1 METIMQRDDL
11 ALHAGADNSGLAFYL
26 NCFTLPDDE
35 VADLQA
41 EGFFAPAVDA

>member
-1 METIMQRDDL
+1 MEAIMQRDDL

-26 NCFTLPDDE
+26 NCFTLPDNE